1 MKKLL
6 IIADPAHGIDVPGK
20 RSPDGRH
27 REYLW
32 SRDMWERLYPRLLEL
47 GYIVEFTTT
56 ADNEPGLTAR
66 VKAAEKISTRN
77 KTLVPLF
84 ISLHNDAAGDGTKW
98 MQARGISVW
107 TSKGRTRSD
116 IFADEMIKALNVVT
130 KNRTKMRTYS
140 PTVQEQD
147 FEANFHVLMG
157 NYNAMLIE
165 CCFQDNKE
173 DVALLQSSE
182 FCALLLDAIVQ
193 GIENINN
200 SIK

>member
-1 MKKLL
+1 MKKIH

-20 RSPDGRH
+20 RSPDGTH

-32 SRDMWERLYPRLLEL
+32 SRDMWERLYPRLVAL
-47 GYIVEFTTT
+47 GYAVEFITTS
-56 ADNEPGLTAR
+56 DNEPGLTAR
-66 VKAAEKISTRN
+66 VKAANAIAARSKS
-77 KTLVPLF
+77 LVPLF

-116 IFADEMIKALNVVT
+116 IFAAEMIKSLNVVT
-130 KNRTKMRTYS
+130 KNRTKMRVYS
-140 PTVQEQD
+140 PGEQEKD
-147 FEANFHVLMG
+147 FENNFTVLMG

-173 DVALLQSSE
+173 DVALLRDEQFCQSV
-182 FCALLLDAIVQ
+182 ANAIIQ

>member
-1 MKKLL
+1 MKKVL

-20 RSPDGRH
+20 RSPDGTH

-32 SRDMWERLYPRLLEL
+32 SRDMWERLYTRLVAL
-47 GYIVEFTTT
+47 GYAVEFTTT
-56 ADNEPGLTAR
+56 SDNEPGLTTR
-66 VKAAEKISTRN
+66 IKAANAIAARN
-77 KTLVPLF
+77 KNLIPLF

-116 IFADEMIKALNVVT
+116 IFAAEMIKALNVVT

-140 PTVQEQD
+140 PMAQDQD
-147 FEANFHVLMG
+147 FEANFTVLMG

-165 CCFQDNKE
+165 CCFQDNKD
-173 DVALLQSSE
+173 DVALLQDAE
-182 FCALLLDAIVQ
+182 FCKLLEDAIIV
-193 GIENINN
+193 GIENINYSLN
-200 SIK
+200 

>member
-1 MKKLL
+1 MKKVL

-20 RSPDGRH
+20 RSPDGTH

-32 SRDMWERLYPRLLEL
+32 SRDMWERLYTRLVAL
-47 GYIVEFTTT
+47 GYAVEFTTT
-56 ADNEPGLTAR
+56 SDNEPGLTTR
-66 VKAAEKISTRN
+66 IKAANAIAARN
-77 KTLVPLF
+77 KNLIPLF

-116 IFADEMIKALNVVT
+116 IFAAEMIKALNVVT

-140 PTVQEQD
+140 PMAQDQD
-147 FEANFHVLMG
+147 FEANFTVLMG

-165 CCFQDNKE
+165 CCFQDNKD
-173 DVALLQSSE
+173 DVALLQDAD
-182 FCALLLDAIVQ
+182 FCKLLEDAIIE
-193 GIENINN
+193 GIENIEYSLN
-200 SIK
+200 